1 MELRDLAY
9 FLTLVDEGHLTRAAA
24 RLHVAQPTL
33 SHALARLEGA
43 VGEALL
49 VRPRNRRLA
58 LRATPAGRLL
68 AARARRALAEV
79 DGLRDDLDALRGLLR
94 GELRLVSIQS
104 LNATCLPRPLARFA
118 AAHPGVAI
126 TLRTLSAEDVP
137 DALRH
142 GHADLGIAAGVPAVA
157 LAGLQARTLL
167 REEFVAIVRRDHAL
181 AARASVPLA
190 ALAGEPMV
198 LVPPATYTG
207 SVIHAACRK
216 AGFAPRAV
224 LALESGEALRETV
237 RAGLG
242 LTILPAGYLGAHER
256 ELRAVRLTAPTPVRD
271 VVALTPADRT
281 PPRAVTAFTAE
292 LVSTVGGR

>member
-1 MELRDLAY
+1 MI
-9 FLTLVDEGHLTRAAA
+9 F
-24 RLHVAQPTL
+24 
-33 SHALARLEGA
+33 
-43 VGEALL
+43 
-49 VRPRNRRLA
+49 RPQAMRK
-58 LRATPAGRLL
+58 AG
-68 AARARRALAEV
+68 
-79 DGLRDDLDALRGLLR
+79 
-94 GELRLVSIQS
+94 
-104 LNATCLPRPLARFA
+104 
-118 AAHPGVAI
+118 
-126 TLRTLSAEDVP
+126 
-137 DALRH
+137 H
-142 GHADLGIAAGVPAVA
+142 GHADLGIAAGVPATA

-190 ALAGEPMV
+190 ALAAEPMV

-256 ELRAVRLTAPTPVRD
+256 DLRAVRLTAPTPGPRRGRPDPGRPHAAARGDGVHRRTRQHRWRT
-271 VVALTPADRT
+271 VIAAEAQSSGEGRRGQPIRMGGQKRSGAQVAMRPLGALFSAALSGTLRLCGKTRRCQCERACYLSVF
-281 PPRAVTAFTAE
+281 PPSSFAAGASRRLLASSPGAGAGGAAAGAPGVA
-292 LVSTVGGR
+292 STWAWASGSSASAALIRKWLGWAW